1 MREGDAA
8 MTDVAMTTGEHAG
21 VTLRLFLTIWVY
33 LLIITAVELVLTY
46 LQMFSTMLMLL
57 ILVFLSL
64 GKAGMIVA
72 YFMHLKFEK
81 PALVWT
87 LIPPALL
94 VIALLFVFFPDGAR
108 ALALRAR

>member
-1 MREGDAA
+1 MKEGDVAT
-8 MTDVAMTTGEHAG
+8 MTDKHSGG
-21 VTLRLFLTIWVY
+21 TLRLFMTVWVY

-46 LQMFSTMLMLL
+46 LQMFSTGLMLL
-57 ILVFLSL
+57 ILVVLSL

-87 LIPPALL
+87 LIPPGLL
-94 VIALLFVFFPDGAR
+94 VIALLFVFFADSFR
-108 ALALRAR
+108 VLALGVRR